1 MMHIL
6 YIFESE
12 PSNILNQAKKKKGAS
27 YSNILIFPCIFNQE
41 ILEAVSF

>member
-1 MMHIL
+1 MMRIL

-12 PSNILNQAKKKKGAS
+12 PSNILNQTKKKGAS